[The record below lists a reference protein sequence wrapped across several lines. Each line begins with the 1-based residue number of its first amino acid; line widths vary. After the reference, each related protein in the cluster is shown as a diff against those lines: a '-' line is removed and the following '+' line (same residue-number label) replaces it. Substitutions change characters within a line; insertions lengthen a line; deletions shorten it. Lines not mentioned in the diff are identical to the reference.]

1 MASTTAAPRTPQR
14 AGPPLGAQRPSSS
27 QNEESLKKCVE
38 DYIGRVEK
46 EAQKYQALKAQAEE
60 KLQQCVG
67 LGGAGA
73 GRGGGWPRPRL
84 SRILCC
90 SRASEEIAQVRSK
103 AQTDALALQAVLRKE
118 QMRVH
123 SLEKVV
129 EQKVGAGP

>member
-1 MASTTAAPRTPQR
+1 M
-14 AGPPLGAQRPSSS
+14 
-27 QNEESLKKCVE
+27 E
-38 DYIGRVEK
+38 DYLGRVEK

-67 LGGAGA
+67 LGGQEPGGA
-73 GRGGGWPRPRL
+73 WGRSSGGWGGSRGVWPRPRL
-84 SRILCC
+84 SRVLGC

-129 EQKVGAGP
+129 EQKVGTGP

>member
-1 MASTTAAPRTPQR
+1 M
-14 AGPPLGAQRPSSS
+14 
-27 QNEESLKKCVE
+27 E

-67 LGGAGA
+67 LRGQELGGGL
-73 GRGGGWPRPRL
+73 GVGGGWGGRSQGVWPHPRL
-84 SRILCC
+84 SRVLCC

-129 EQKVGAGP
+129 EQKVGAEP